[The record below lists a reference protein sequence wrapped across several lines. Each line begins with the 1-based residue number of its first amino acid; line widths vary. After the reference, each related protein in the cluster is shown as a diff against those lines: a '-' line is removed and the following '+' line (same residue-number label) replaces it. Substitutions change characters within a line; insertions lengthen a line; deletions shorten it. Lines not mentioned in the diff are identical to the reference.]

1 MYQVEIVK
9 RPARRVVGLE
19 HRGAYDAIGGTFE
32 RLGPAIEAMGLRPE
46 AIELLAVYFDDPGEV
61 AEADL
66 RAVAGIAVRKGLAL
80 PEGFAEAKLAS
91 GQHAVLTLAGPYD
104 GLPAAWA
111 WLYREWLP
119 ASEFEARKAAP
130 FEVYRNTPG
139 EVAPSE
145 LRTEICVPVAKRRG
159 LSRR

>member
-19 HRGAYDAIGGTFE
+19 HRGAYSAIGGAFE
-32 RLGPAIEAMGLRPE
+32 RLAAMLEAGGHWSE
-46 AIELLAVYFDDPGEV
+46 AIEVVAVYLDDPGEV

-66 RAVAGIAVRKGLAL
+66 RSMAGIAVRKGLPL
-80 PEGFAEAKLAS
+80 PEGLAEAKLPG

-111 WLYREWLP
+111 WIYREWLP
-119 ASEFEARKAAP
+119 GSEHEVRTGSP
-130 FEVYRNTPG
+130 FEIYRNMPG
-139 EVAPSE
+139 EVPPE
-145 LRTEICVPVAKRRG
+145 DLRTEICVPVARRRPV
-159 LSRR
+159 SRR

>member
-19 HRGAYDAIGGTFE
+19 HRGAYSSIGGTFD
-32 RLGPAIEAMGLRPE
+32 RLGSALEARGLWPE
-46 AIELLAVYFDDPGEV
+46 AIEFLAVYFDDPGEV
-61 AEADL
+61 AESNL

-91 GQHAVLTLAGPYD
+91 GQHAVLTLSGPYD

-111 WLYREWLP
+111 WIYREWLP
-119 ASEFEARKAAP
+119 ASEFDARKAAP
-130 FEVYRNTPG
+130 FEIYRNMPG
-139 EVAPSE
+139 EVPPAE

-159 LSRR
+159 VSRR